1 MKKFLSLALSVLML
15 LSLLTGC
22 GGGSST
28 DDGAQQD
35 GGSETAETG
44 GKLVVYSALNEDNT
58 IAMAEQFEKDTGI
71 EVEYISLGG
80 GDAVAR
86 VQAEMS
92 NPQADFLVGGS
103 VDLYGSLAEAGALL
117 EYDSPNNDDLDA
129 RFNDPNHLWQGWY
142 MGVLSIII
150 NEERFQEE
158 LASQGLAEP
167 ATWDDLLDPR
177 WNGQIV
183 MTDPGSSG
191 SIKYFVGALMNSP
204 AYGTAYFER
213 LRENGCML
221 ESNSTATHLQVAHG
235 TYAVGICMDYIVSN
249 MEEAGEPIS
258 FRLPERD
265 TVPIYSPMGLV
276 AGCPNERNGR
286 LLYDYILSKEGQTIL
301 TEHHLHSIRDDLGN
315 TPDFI
320 QTVLDSRLPVN
331 EQEISDTM
339 EDVMDRFDRIFFQ
352 D

>member
-1 MKKFLSLALSVLML
+1 MNIHESAEDYLEAILILKERQGLVRSIDTVREKNFSKPSV
-15 LSLLTGC
+15 S
-22 GGGSST
+22 
-28 DDGAQQD
+28 
-35 GGSETAETG
+35 
-44 GKLVVYSALNEDNT
+44 
-58 IAMAEQFEKDTGI
+58 IAMK
-71 EVEYISLGG
+71 
-80 GDAVAR
+80 
-86 VQAEMS
+86 
-92 NPQADFLVGGS
+92 
-103 VDLYGSLAEAGALL
+103 
-117 EYDSPNNDDLDA
+117 
-129 RFNDPNHLWQGWY
+129 
-142 MGVLSIII
+142 
-150 NEERFQEE
+150 
-158 LASQGLAEP
+158 
-167 ATWDDLLDPR
+167 
-177 WNGQIV
+177 
-183 MTDPGSSG
+183 
-191 SIKYFVGALMNSP
+191 
-204 AYGTAYFER
+204 R

-315 TPDFI
+315 TPDSI

>member
-1 MKKFLSLALSVLML
+1 MAVQILKASEDYLETMLMMQ
-15 LSLLTGC
+15 TKHGY
-22 GGGSST
+22 
-28 DDGAQQD
+28 
-35 GGSETAETG
+35 
-44 GKLVVYSALNEDNT
+44 V
-58 IAMAEQFEKDTGI
+58 
-71 EVEYISLGG
+71 
-80 GDAVAR
+80 R
-86 VQAEMS
+86 
-92 NPQADFLVGGS
+92 S
-103 VDLYGSLAEAGALL
+103 VDVAE
-117 EYDSPNNDDLDA
+117 
-129 RFNDPNHLWQGWY
+129 HL
-142 MGVLSIII
+142 GVTKPSVTY
-150 NEERFQEE
+150 
-158 LASQGLAEP
+158 
-167 ATWDDLLDPR
+167 AT
-177 WNGQIV
+177 
-183 MTDPGSSG
+183 
-191 SIKYFVGALMNSP
+191 K
-204 AYGTAYFER
+204 R

-315 TPDFI
+315 TPDSI

>member
-1 MKKFLSLALSVLML
+1 MNAYRIFKRIAACLILVCCTAGCAGSPRPAEAPPSMAGYSGTVTLYCSMQEEEIQAIKEGFEEKYPDITMNYFFAGTNKVLTKLATEMQSGEIAADLVWTGAPSDYRKLKENRYLSP
-15 LSLLTGC
+15 
-22 GGGSST
+22 
-28 DDGAQQD
+28 
-35 GGSETAETG
+35 
-44 GKLVVYSALNEDNT
+44 
-58 IAMAEQFEKDTGI
+58 
-71 EVEYISLGG
+71 YIS
-80 GDAVAR
+80 
-86 VQAEMS
+86 
-92 NPQADFLVGGS
+92 PQAI
-103 VDLYGSLAEAGALL
+103 
-117 EYDSPNNDDLDA
+117 N
-129 RFNDPNHLWQGWY
+129 
-142 MGVLSIII
+142 I
-150 NEERFQEE
+150 NEAFMDEHHYYIGGRLMSAVIAYNTDLVSKED
-158 LASQGLAEP
+158 AP
-167 ATWDDLLDPR
+167 RTWDDLLDPR

-221 ESNSTATHLQVAHG
+221 ESNSTATHLQVARG

-315 TPDFI
+315 TPDSI

>member
-1 MKKFLSLALSVLML
+1 
-15 LSLLTGC
+15 
-22 GGGSST
+22 
-28 DDGAQQD
+28 
-35 GGSETAETG
+35 
-44 GKLVVYSALNEDNT
+44 
-58 IAMAEQFEKDTGI
+58 
-71 EVEYISLGG
+71 
-80 GDAVAR
+80 
-86 VQAEMS
+86 
-92 NPQADFLVGGS
+92 
-103 VDLYGSLAEAGALL
+103 
-117 EYDSPNNDDLDA
+117 
-129 RFNDPNHLWQGWY
+129 
-142 MGVLSIII
+142 
-150 NEERFQEE
+150 
-158 LASQGLAEP
+158 
-167 ATWDDLLDPR
+167 
-177 WNGQIV
+177 

-315 TPDFI
+315 TPDSI

>member
-1 MKKFLSLALSVLML
+1 MERADR
-15 LSLLTGC
+15 
-22 GGGSST
+22 
-28 DDGAQQD
+28 DDGPGQLRQHQI
-35 GGSETAETG
+35 
-44 GKLVVYSALNEDNT
+44 L
-58 IAMAEQFEKDTGI
+58 
-71 EVEYISLGG
+71 
-80 GDAVAR
+80 R
-86 VQAEMS
+86 RR
-92 NPQADFLVGGS
+92 ADEF
-103 VDLYGSLAEAGALL
+103 
-117 EYDSPNNDDLDA
+117 P
-129 RFNDPNHLWQGWY
+129 P
-142 MGVLSIII
+142 
-150 NEERFQEE
+150 
-158 LASQGLAEP
+158 
-167 ATWDDLLDPR
+167 
-177 WNGQIV
+177 
-183 MTDPGSSG
+183 
-191 SIKYFVGALMNSP
+191 
-204 AYGTAYFER
+204 YGTAYFER

-315 TPDFI
+315 TPDSI

-339 EDVMDRFDRIFFQ
+339 EDVIDRFDRIFFQ